1 MAYRNTSAKV
11 LEKRLTKSAL
21 LWRLGGWLTKITRKI
36 WSHCTRIN
44 SGGHHALRTYRF
56 STVNYSRTMTRSVA
70 VTGYYLEWRWRVV
83 HVNRMGKRNVLQSL
97 QPCCKDRTVL
107 VGTGMSQKRIS
118 GNVINRY
125 QVFDVFKVFVE
136 DNNGNS
142 G

>member
-1 MAYRNTSAKV
+1 
-11 LEKRLTKSAL
+11 
-21 LWRLGGWLTKITRKI
+21 
-36 WSHCTRIN
+36 
-44 SGGHHALRTYRF
+44 
-56 STVNYSRTMTRSVA
+56 
-70 VTGYYLEWRWRVV
+70 
-83 HVNRMGKRNVLQSL
+83 MGKRNVLQSL

-107 VGTGMSQKRIS
+107 VGTGMSQKRYANVFYKIDKKTVINDLEVFFVLLLIFRIS